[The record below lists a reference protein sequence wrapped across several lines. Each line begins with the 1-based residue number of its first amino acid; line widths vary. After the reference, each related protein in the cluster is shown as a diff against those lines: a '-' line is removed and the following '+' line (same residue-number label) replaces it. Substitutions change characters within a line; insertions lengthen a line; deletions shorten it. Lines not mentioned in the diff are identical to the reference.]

1 MTSCVGILARH
12 DSHISSVEPFS
23 ADRDIVSGHG
33 IHGNGIYKPPTPC
46 APAVSQSPGRYAR
59 WLAATMLVLT
69 GVALLIIRVSYA
81 TLWGADADQNSAYK
95 HFAIDLFGMAVHLAA
110 AALVVR
116 VARRYLCSRAG
127 GRRA

>member
-1 MTSCVGILARH
+1 
-12 DSHISSVEPFS
+12 
-23 ADRDIVSGHG
+23 
-33 IHGNGIYKPPTPC
+33 
-46 APAVSQSPGRYAR
+46 
-59 WLAATMLVLT
+59 MLVLT

-127 GRRA
+127 GVAPNQAMQPTAGRSEAASQFRTLGKGSLIAL